1 MKKVLLIA
9 ALAVSS
15 VSFAQDKGSSK
26 PLSFSVGAEL
36 GMPIGDAAEGSS
48 FVGGFSAQMDYSV
61 ASQVALTLNTGYG
74 KFFGKNGGD
83 GWGVIPVLG
92 GIKYHF
98 NDQFYGSAQL
108 GMSFISLG
116 GGSGSTSGF
125 TFAPGVGYKASEK
138 VDVMLKYT
146 SISEEGGSI
155 GAVGVR
161 LAYNF

>member
-36 GMPIGDAAEGSS
+36 GMPIGDAATGSS
-48 FVGGFSAQMDYSV
+48 FVGGLSAQLDYSV

-74 KFFGKNGGD
+74 KFFGKDGGD
-83 GWGVIPVLG
+83 GWGVVPVLAG
-92 GIKYHF
+92 VKYHF

-108 GMSFISLG
+108 GMSFISYG
-116 GGSGSTSGF
+116 GGADSQSGF
-125 TFAPGVGYKASEK
+125 TFAPGIGYKASEK
-138 VDVMLKYT
+138 IDVMLKYT
-146 SISEEGGSI
+146 SISLEDGSVD
-155 GAVGVR
+155 AVGVR